1 MTDGNKTVRVELAER
16 SYDIVIGT
24 SLLAHAGE
32 AIKDATGANKAF
44 IVTDTTVGPLYLD
57 ALRASLASAGIAA
70 HHHVLPA
77 GESTKNFSQLETVV
91 STALDAEIE
100 RSDVFVALGGGVI
113 GDLTGFAA
121 SILRRGVR
129 FVQIPTTLLA
139 QVDSSVGGK
148 TAINMHQGKNL
159 VGTFH
164 QPSLVLADTEV
175 LKSLPEREYL
185 AGYAEVI
192 KYGLIND
199 SDFVEWLETNANRT
213 LARDEEAC
221 SYMIEKSCA
230 AKARIVESDEKEAGD
245 RALLNLGHT
254 FGHALETATGYSD
267 RLLHGEGVAIGCALA
282 YQFSHEL
289 GLCRKEDSDRV
300 VSLLKTSRL
309 IHDMSDIPGPPLQ
322 AKDLVTA
329 MRQDKKASQG
339 KPTFI
344 LTRGLG
350 QAFVSRDVTLEQVE
364 AFLDS
369 TLAS

>member
-1 MTDGNKTVRVELAER
+1 LTDGKRNVRVELAER
-16 SYDIVIGT
+16 CYDIVIGA
-24 SLLAHAGE
+24 SLLAGAGN
-32 AIKDATGANKAF
+32 AISSATGANRAF
-44 IVTDTTVGPLYLD
+44 IVTDTTVGPLYLE
-57 ALRASLASAGIAA
+57 ALTASLTSAGIAA
-70 HHHVLPA
+70 HNHVLPA
-77 GESTKNFSQLETVV
+77 GEATKNFAQLEAVV
-91 STALDAEIE
+91 SAALDAEIE
-100 RSDVFVALGGGVI
+100 RSDVLVALGGGVI

-129 FVQIPTTLLA
+129 FIQIPTTLLA

-148 TAINMHQGKNL
+148 TAVNTRQGKNL

-199 SDFVEWLETNANRT
+199 PNFVDWLEMNANRT
-213 LARDEEAC
+213 LSRDEEAC
-221 SYMIEKSCA
+221 SYMIETSCA

-289 GLCRKEDSDRV
+289 GLCEKEDTDRAI
-300 VSLLKTSRL
+300 SLLKTSRL
-309 IHDMSDIPGPPLQ
+309 IHNMSDIPGPPLR
-322 AKDLVTA
+322 AKDLIAA